1 MSCATVVSP
10 IEILS
15 ADDVGRR
22 RRWSDEDKL
31 RIVEESLRG
40 YRQGSATARR
50 YGISRSL
57 LSIWRREYR
66 SGVLGASATSSSFV
80 PLVVD
85 GRESV
90 TKAELPAR
98 RSEDARINGARIEI
112 ALRNGRRMTIPASL
126 TPSRLAALLSV
137 VDPG

>member
-1 MSCATVVSP
+1 MASGKAGPAIHESGRLVVTV
-10 IEILS
+10 
-15 ADDVGRR
+15 
-22 RRWSDEDKL
+22 
-31 RIVEESLRG
+31 
-40 YRQGSATARR
+40 GSAAPLMGECR
-50 YGISRSL
+50 
-57 LSIWRREYR
+57 
-66 SGVLGASATSSSFV
+66 GVAK
-80 PLVVD
+80 VD

-112 ALRNGRRMTIPASL
+112 ALRNGRRMTLPASL